1 MSSPIK
7 DQGLGPNHMDK
18 SVAQEQS
25 SDEGYETPNNLCPT
39 IDRVACHELQRDPTY
54 DPRECEV
61 KYTSLI
67 SCVYLADF
75 AMSITHA

>member
-7 DQGLGPNHMDK
+7 DQGLRPDHMDK

-25 SDEGYETPNNLCPT
+25 SGEGYETPSDPCPS
-39 IDRVACHELQRDPTY
+39 IDRVARHELQRDPTY

-67 SCVYLADF
+67 LSVYLI
-75 AMSITHA
+75 S

>member
-7 DQGLGPNHMDK
+7 DQGLGPDHMEK
-18 SVAQEQS
+18 GVSREQS
-25 SDEGYETPNNLCPT
+25 SGEGYEMPSYPYPS

-54 DPRECEV
+54 GPRECEV

-67 SCVYLADF
+67 SCVYLI
-75 AMSITHA
+75 S